1 MEASLTCTKFAEHT
15 EQNLNDTTA
24 FWSGIPKFPTPLDRA
39 GCGGRQKCYFETE
52 ICSMLLS
59 ALYLSAGS

>member
-1 MEASLTCTKFAEHT
+1 MEASRACTKFAERA
-15 EQNLNDTTA
+15 EQNLNDAAA

-39 GCGGRQKCYFETE
+39 GCGGRQKCYFERE
-52 ICSMLLS
+52 ICSVLLS